1 MATSDRLDCL
11 LEEDAES
18 AALCIIRSE
27 REGMIEA
34 CVEDAGRDLQQECQ
48 EFLSEPSPVVL
59 AARIR
64 ALEDGSWLDLWACH
78 APSETELAPEPAQLI
93 ACGLG
98 VLEKI
103 AEADCSESLFSE
115 EDCEARWALQAPRSS
130 RFLTEQLKRSSD

>member
-11 LEEDAES
+11 LEADPES
-18 AALCIIRSE
+18 AALCIIRNE

-34 CVEDAGRDLQQECQ
+34 CVEDAGGDLHQECQ

-59 AARIR
+59 AARVR
-64 ALEDGSWLDLWACH
+64 PLEDGSWLDLWACH
-78 APSETELAPEPAQLI
+78 APSESELAPEPAQLI

-103 AEADCSESLFSE
+103 AAVDCSESLFTK
-115 EDCEARWALQAPRSS
+115 EDCEARWLVQAPRASS
-130 RFLTEQLKRSSD
+130 FLTQQLKRSSR